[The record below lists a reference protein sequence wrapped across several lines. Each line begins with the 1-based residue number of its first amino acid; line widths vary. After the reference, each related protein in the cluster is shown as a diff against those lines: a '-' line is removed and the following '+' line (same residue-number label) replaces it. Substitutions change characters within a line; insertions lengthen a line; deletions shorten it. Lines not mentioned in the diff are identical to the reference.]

1 MRVFLDANILFS
13 ASNPKWLSSLLLD
26 VLELHGELVTSEF
39 AAQEARRN
47 VAAFSEDLI
56 DGLEKWFARVHILAD
71 TGKASSPLE
80 LAEKDRPILDA
91 AISGNCTHLLTG
103 DARHF
108 GMWMGKSVSGVKIV
122 NQRMMTEELRFRSIV
137 D

>member
-13 ASNPKWLSSLLLD
+13 ASNPKWLTSLLLD
-26 VLELHGELVTSEF
+26 VLELHWKLVTSEF

-56 DGLEKWFARVHILAD
+56 DGLEKWLARVHILAD
-71 TGKASSPLE
+71 TGQASSPLE

-91 AISGNCTHLLTG
+91 AISGSCTHLLAG

-122 NQRMMTEELRFRSIV
+122 NQRMMTEELRFRGIV

>member
-13 ASNPKWLSSLLLD
+13 ASNPKWFTRLLLD

-47 VAAFSEDLI
+47 VAAFSEDLM
-56 DGLEKWFARVHILAD
+56 DGLEDWFTRVHILAD
-71 TGKASSPLE
+71 TGQALSPVE

-91 AISGNCTHLLTG
+91 AIAGNCTHLLTG
-103 DARHF
+103 DAKHF
-108 GMWMGKSVSGVKIV
+108 GIWMGKSLSGVKIV
-122 NQRMMTEELRFRSIV
+122 NQRMMSEELRLRNIV

>member
-13 ASNPKWLSSLLLD
+13 ASNPKWFTRLLLD

-47 VAAFSEDLI
+47 VAVFSEDLM
-56 DGLEKWFARVHILAD
+56 DGLEDWFTRVHILAD
-71 TGKASSPLE
+71 TGQALSPVE

-91 AISGNCTHLLTG
+91 AIAGNCTHLLTG
-103 DARHF
+103 DAKHF
-108 GMWMGKSVSGVKIV
+108 GAWMGKSLSGVKIV
-122 NQRMMTEELRFRSIV
+122 NQRMMTEELRLRNIV